1 MLKNLLTQ
9 CSGGMSLGLNHPNMR
24 CASQTLYVPSYSMF
38 SLEKDFMHF
47 QIPYSGLQVLH
58 DNQIAIA
65 GTATE

>member
-1 MLKNLLTQ
+1 
-9 CSGGMSLGLNHPNMR
+9 MSLGLNHSNNH
-24 CASQTLYVPSYSMF
+24 VPSYSMF
-38 SLEKDFMHF
+38 SLEKGFMHF